1 MSITPESIFIWRR
14 ETGVEPAMPELP
26 QIIAACSHI
35 WEPLV
40 CSSAFPLGYL
50 SILGPKRQKTTYN
63 SLSCIFS
70 YPILQCKLFFEACP
84 CREFDGT
91 QLSSFQSTP
100 AWLLKAAKIR
110 IELICNFADSEPYGS
125 VANHRPS
132 PY

>member
-1 MSITPESIFIWRR
+1 MLITSESILFGGERQESNLR
-14 ETGVEPAMPELP
+14 CRSCPKK
-26 QIIAACSHI
+26 IAACSHI